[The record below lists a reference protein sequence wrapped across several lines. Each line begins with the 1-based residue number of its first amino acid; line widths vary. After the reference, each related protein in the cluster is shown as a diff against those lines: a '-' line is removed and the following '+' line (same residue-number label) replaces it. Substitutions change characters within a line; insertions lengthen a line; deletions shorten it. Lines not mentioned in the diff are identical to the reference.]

1 MATAVL
7 DVNKMSK
14 LGLRRKP
21 TYEEITNLI
30 SDNEKITGKLPNR
43 DATFFKRSP
52 EGSYFDGS
60 DAMEQLREEQ
70 GKLLLRQ
77 MSDILLRQ
85 NVRTAGRTFHTERL
99 QQLPTT
105 SPVIAQPTQPMSVDE
120 ETPNQATP
128 TMPSSTTQQASQ
140 LQAEL
145 SQRAKTA
152 MKRREETTMNHRGEV
167 FKQNKPTITE
177 QIHHINPPR
186 SFTPIRPENYEL
198 TEMEDEATSIK
209 KGREKKV
216 IKSKTAKT
224 KREDIPT
231 SSTQPLPTV
240 EVMDVSSSS
249 KRAEPETRI
258 EPKGKAGRPKMF
270 KEGTERKNP
279 DKRDGSSPEEEP
291 KVRKKRNNKKT
302 DMALG
307 GVEADDE
314 NEEPTKGGK
323 GVRKTIQ
330 KPVAPSS
337 IGIQR
342 LREEFVN
349 ANNKGIISKDEYE
362 RFNELYKDFISSKG
376 NRGQKS
382 KIISEMRV
390 VYRNVLYQRLT
401 DLFKTQ

>member
-30 SDNEKITGKLPNR
+30 SDNEKNTGKLPNR
-43 DATFFKRSP
+43 DATFFKSSP

-99 QQLPTT
+99 QQMPTT
-105 SPVIAQPTQPMSVDE
+105 SPVIAQPTQPMNVDE
-120 ETPNQATP
+120 ETPNQTTP

-140 LQAEL
+140 LSAEL
-145 SQRAKTA
+145 SQRANTA
-152 MKRREETTMNHRGEV
+152 TKRREETAMNHRGEV
-167 FKQNKPTITE
+167 FKQSKPTITE

-279 DKRDGSSPEEEP
+279 EKRDGSSPEEEP

-302 DMALG
+302 EMALG
-307 GVEADDE
+307 GAEADDE

-349 ANNKGIISKDEYE
+349 ANNKQIISKDEYE

-390 VYRNVLYQRLT
+390 VYRNVLYQRLK

>member
-390 VYRNVLYQRLT
+390 VYRNVLYQRLK

>member
-258 EPKGKAGRPKMF
+258 EPKGKAGRPKML

>member
-1 MATAVL
+1 MAKV
-7 DVNKMSK
+7 DKYSIY
-14 LGLRRKP
+14 GLKRRP
-21 TYEEITNLI
+21 TYEEII
-30 SDNEKITGKLPNR
+30 GIIDESNEKITGKLPDR
-43 DATFFKRSP
+43 SATMFRNSQ
-52 EGSYFDGS
+52 EGSYFDGA
-60 DAMEQLREEQ
+60 DAMEQLKEEQ
-70 GKLLLRQ
+70 GRLLLRQ
-77 MSDILLRQ
+77 MSEVLLRQ
-85 NVRTAGRTFHTERL
+85 NVRTAGRTYHTERN
-99 QQLPTT
+99 QRLPTT
-105 SPVIAQPTQPMSVDE
+105 SPVIAQPTQPMNVDE
-120 ETPNQATP
+120 ETPNQTTP

-140 LQAEL
+140 LNAEL
-145 SQRAKTA
+145 TQRANTA
-152 MKRREETTMNHRGEV
+152 TKRREETAMNHRGEV
-167 FKQNKPTITE
+167 FKQSKPTITE

-224 KREDIPT
+224 KREDIPS

-258 EPKGKAGRPKMF
+258 EPKGKAGRPKHF
-270 KEGTERKNP
+270 KEGTDRTNA
-279 DKRDGSSPEEEP
+279 DKRNGSSPEEEP
-291 KVRKKRNNKKT
+291 KVRKKRNQKKT
-302 DMALG
+302 EMALG
-307 GVEADDE
+307 GAEADDE

-390 VYRNVLYQRLT
+390 VYRNVLYQRLK